1 MNPLFRRAHR
11 SAHRSGRAERTAA
24 RTPKG
29 FVAAEPEE
37 ELVARFDGR
46 IIHAASGQTIAA
58 ALWAEQ
64 LVAWR
69 TTRVDGKPR
78 GVFCGI
84 GVCFDC
90 LVSVNGKPNQRACL
104 TPVRAG
110 DDIRTQRGHGHEAGD
125 GGRGHGDE
133 AEDLRPEHGPE
144 AQDPGHERVT
154 EEGERRSDARE
165 DEPERDGRQGEPG
178 RHARE
183 GEARSD

>member
-1 MNPLFRRAHR
+1 
-11 SAHRSGRAERTAA
+11 
-24 RTPKG
+24 
-29 FVAAEPEE
+29 VAAEPEE

-90 LVSVNGKPNQRACL
+90 LVTVNGKPNQRACL

-125 GGRGHGDE
+125 GGRGHWPEEGDDGHGHGDE